1 MAGARIVCRSFRCSQ
16 LAILALLAGV
26 SPLLGQTAG
35 PPMAAPG
42 DPAGPPDQKPGAAAT
57 APAEE
62 TVVDVR
68 ITGNRNVPLTKIVP
82 QVKTRAGRPFR
93 LDVVQEDVRRLNQ
106 TKMFVMVKT
115 YTRRV
120 PEGVVVVFDVLERP
134 QLHYV
139 KYIGNDQLKAKT
151 LKKQTDLKAGDP
163 LDPFAVE
170 EARRKLESYYHEKG
184 YSKAR
189 VTLLEGNRAEDQ
201 GAVFLINEGQK
212 QRVLW
217 TSFVGNT
224 IASEARL
231 RTQIESKPG
240 VLWIF
245 KGEVDRKK
253 IDEDVNK
260 LTAYYRGLGFFRA
273 HIGRELQF
281 NEKENWLRLTFVIDE
296 GPRHK
301 IRNVSLI
308 GNTKFTTPELSE
320 KLKLKSSDYFNQM
333 QLQSD
338 LVSMQDKYGGIGYIY
353 ADVKADPRILE
364 EPGMIDLVYSI
375 TEGDRYR
382 VGKIFVEI
390 QGDPSRTKLTTVL
403 NRLSL
408 RPGDVID
415 TRELR
420 ASERRLQ
427 ASGLFLADMA
437 KGVKPKIS
445 FNPPDKETEV
455 ARENGSKPKYR
466 GQSPEPT
473 REDLRVGDAAAP
485 GERVINL
492 TVEGTLVPSAQS
504 GGEAPPAPAAQ
515 TSSPTAPAVPAA
527 RREPPHP
534 SPWSATVSGSRL
546 TTTHV
551 ACRADSDG
559 PAEPVANAQP
569 LVPREAWDCLR
580 CPQPTVA
587 PSAEPSSSPAP
598 SPPVRRSQPEMVVR
612 YQYTSEGGGY
622 SMPTPPPRESWST
635 SRNASTTGGSPSTT
649 VSGPTLG
656 NAARSDSSTTTTTLS
671 PNTNANTAPPTNS
684 RGGTTTTVASAPGIV
699 SATGQPMT
707 EDGPVFDRPADRDLT
722 RPLDLNAQ
730 VRETET
736 GRLMFGVG
744 VNSDAG
750 LVGQVVIDER
760 NFDIAKWPTGW
771 EDVRNGQAFR
781 GAGQQFRIEAV
792 PGTSVQRYM
801 VSFREPYLLDS
812 DISLGLSGYY
822 FDRIYSE
829 WQEQRV
835 GGRIALG
842 YQLTHDL
849 SITGAYRGERVR
861 ISNPIDANVPEYQ
874 RMLGENALHGFQV
887 SLAHDTRDSSFLAT
901 EGHLIDLSFEQ
912 VVGTFQYP
920 TVELDMRKY
929 FTVHQRPD
937 GSGRHVLTL
946 ASRVGYKGPDTPSYD
961 RFYAG
966 GYSTIRG
973 FSFRHAS
980 PLNPNYGVVVG
991 GNAEVLASA
1000 EYMFPI
1006 TADDVLRGV
1015 VFCDTGTIQP
1025 SFNDWRDN
1033 FRVAPGFG
1041 LRIQIP
1047 ALGPAPIAL
1056 DFAFPVSWQAG
1067 DRIENFSFFIGLG
1080 R

>member
-1 MAGARIVCRSFRCSQ
+1 MLAVLIV
-16 LAILALLAGV
+16 A

-35 PPMAAPG
+35 PPGPSASAP
-42 DPAGPPDQKPGAAAT
+42 AEPPDHAGDAVAAQG
-57 APAEE
+57 EE

-68 ITGNRNVPLTKIVP
+68 ITGNRNVPMTKIVA

-106 TKMFVMVKT
+106 TKMFVNVRT

-134 QLHYV
+134 LLHYV
-139 KYIGNDQLKAKT
+139 KYIGNVGVKAKKI
-151 LKKQTDLKAGDP
+151 KKETDLKAGDP

-184 YSKAR
+184 YGQAR
-189 VTLLEGNRAEDQ
+189 VTLLEGNRTDDQ

-224 IASEARL
+224 IASDSRL

-240 VLWIF
+240 ILWIF

-253 IDEDVNK
+253 IDEDINK

-281 NEKENWLRLTFVIDE
+281 NEKENWLKLTFVIDE

-301 IRNVSLI
+301 IRNVSII
-308 GNTKFTTPELSE
+308 GNTKFNTEQLSE
-320 KLKLKSSDYFNQM
+320 KLKLKRNDYFNQSS
-333 QLQSD
+333 LQTD
-338 LVSMQDKYGGIGYIY
+338 LLTMQDKYGAIGYIY

-364 EPGMIDLVYSI
+364 EPGVIDLVYSI
-375 TEGDRYR
+375 SEGDRYR
-382 VGKIFVEI
+382 VGKIFVQI

-445 FNPPDKETEV
+445 FNPPDKEAEV
-455 ARENGSKPKYR
+455 ARENGMKPKYR

-473 REDLRVGDAAAP
+473 PEDFQPIDAAP
-485 GERVINL
+485 QQGDRLMNL
-492 TVEGTLVPSAQS
+492 TVEGTLVPSEQS
-504 GGEAPPAPAAQ
+504 APSVQQASVQQASVQQTPVQQTPVQQASPAAWVE
-515 TSSPTAPAVPAA
+515 PVRARPVPAA
-527 RREPPHP
+527 VADDQQALP
-534 SPWSATVSGSRL
+534 
-546 TTTHV
+546 HV
-551 ACRADSDG
+551 AYRAETER
-559 PAEPVANAQP
+559 PAETVQP
-569 LVPREAWDCLR
+569 EPLIPREAWECLR
-580 CPQPTVA
+580 GVQPAAAVC
-587 PSAEPSSSPAP
+587 AEPAP
-598 SPPVRRSQPEMVVR
+598 SQAAPAPVARRAAPDMVVR
-612 YQYTSEGGGY
+612 YQYSAEGGYG
-622 SMPTPPPRESWST
+622 MPTPP
-635 SRNASTTGGSPSTT
+635 SRNASWSDSRSTASGASTQSTATSGTSTSNATG
-649 VSGPTLG
+649 
-656 NAARSDSSTTTTTLS
+656 SSTTTTTQPSGSYYTSSTPS
-671 PNTNANTAPPTNS
+671 PS
-684 RGGTTTTVASAPGIV
+684 YGGTPSTAATTPGMV
-699 SATGQPMT
+699 NATSQPVT
-707 EDGPVFDRPADRDLT
+707 EDGPVFDRPGDRDLT
-722 RPLDLNAQ
+722 RPLDLNAE

-744 VNSDAG
+744 VNSDSG
-750 LVGQVVIDER
+750 LVGQVVVDER

-771 EDVRNGQAFR
+771 EDIRNGQAFR

-801 VSFREPYLLDS
+801 VSFREPYLLDT

-822 FDRIYSE
+822 YDRVYSE
-829 WQEQRV
+829 WTEQRV
-835 GGRIALG
+835 GGRISLG

-861 ISNPIDANVPEYQ
+861 ISSLAALAPEYLA
-874 RMLGENALHGFQV
+874 MEGSNALHGFQL
-887 SLAHDTRDSSFLAT
+887 SLAHDTRDSSFLPT
-901 EGHLIDLSFEQ
+901 EGHLIELSFEQ
-912 VVGTFQYP
+912 VIGTFQYP
-920 TVELDMRKY
+920 TAELDMRKY
-929 FTVHQRPD
+929 FTMHQRPD

-946 ASRVGYKGPDTPSYD
+946 ASRIGYKGPDTPVYD
-961 RFYAG
+961 RFFAG
-966 GYSTIRG
+966 GYSTLRG
-973 FSFRHAS
+973 FSYRHAS
-980 PLNPNYGVVVG
+980 PLNLDYGVIVG

-1015 VFCDTGTIQP
+1015 VFCDTGAIQP
-1025 SFNDWRDN
+1025 SFSDWRDN
-1033 FRVAPGFG
+1033 YRVSPGFG
-1041 LRIQIP
+1041 LRISIP

-1056 DFAFPVSWQAG
+1056 DFAFPISFQDG

>member
-1 MAGARIVCRSFRCSQ
+1 MAGARIISRGFRCSQ
-16 LAILALLAGV
+16 WAMLALLFSV

-35 PPMAAPG
+35 PPGPSPSAP
-42 DPAGPPDQKPGAAAT
+42 AEPPDQADAAVAPG
-57 APAEE
+57 EE
-62 TVVDVR
+62 AVVDVR
-68 ITGNRNVPLTKIVP
+68 ITGNRNVPMTKIVA

-106 TKMFVMVKT
+106 TKMFVNVRT

-134 QLHYV
+134 LLHYV
-139 KYIGNDQLKAKT
+139 KYIGNSQVKAKT
-151 LKKQTDLKAGDP
+151 IKKQTDLKAGDP

-184 YSKAR
+184 YSQSR
-189 VTLLEGNRAEDQ
+189 VTLLEGNRTDDQ

-217 TSFVGNT
+217 TSFEGNT
-224 IASEARL
+224 IASDSRL

-240 VLWIF
+240 ILWIF

-281 NEKENWLRLTFVIDE
+281 NEKENWLKLTFVIDE

-301 IRNVSLI
+301 IRNVSIL
-308 GNTKFTTPELSE
+308 GNTKFDTEQLSE
-320 KLKLKSSDYFNQM
+320 KLKLKRNDYFNQTA
-333 QLQSD
+333 LQGD
-338 LVSMQDKYGGIGYIY
+338 LLTMQDKYGAIGYIY

-375 TEGDRYR
+375 SEGDRYR
-382 VGKIFVEI
+382 VGKIYVHI

-408 RPGDVID
+408 KPGDVID

-427 ASGLFLADMA
+427 ASGLFLADMS

-445 FNPPDKETEV
+445 FNPPDKEAEI
-455 ARENGSKPKYR
+455 ARENGMKPKYR
-466 GQSPEPT
+466 GQSPDPT
-473 REDLRVGDAAAP
+473 PEDFRPVDAAP
-485 GERVINL
+485 QGDRLMNL
-492 TVEGTLVPSAQS
+492 TVEGTLVPSEQS
-504 GGEAPPAPAAQ
+504 APSVQQAPPPPSQPPA
-515 TSSPTAPAVPAA
+515 SAA
-527 RREPPHP
+527 WVEPVRVTP
-534 SPWSATVSGSRL
+534 SPVVAADYQQASS
-546 TTTHV
+546 HV
-551 ACRADSDG
+551 AYRAETER
-559 PAEPVANAQP
+559 PAETVATEP
-569 LVPREAWDCLR
+569 LIPREAWECLR
-580 CPQPTVA
+580 GTEPAAAVCAEPARPQPAPAQVARRA
-587 PSAEPSSSPAP
+587 PSD
-598 SPPVRRSQPEMVVR
+598 MVVR
-612 YQYTSEGGGY
+612 YQYSAEGGY
-622 SMPTPPPRESWST
+622 SMPTAPARNSWTNPRST
-635 SRNASTTGGSPSTT
+635 TSGASTQ
-649 VSGPTLG
+649 
-656 NAARSDSSTTTTTLS
+656 TTTDNGPSLG
-671 PNTNANTAPPTNS
+671 TAPTPSPTTPTTAAAQPPVNYAS
-684 RGGTTTTVASAPGIV
+684 NGSSSSYGGTAPAAVTPPGV
-699 SATGQPMT
+699 VGATSQPVT
-707 EDGPVFDRPADRDLT
+707 EDGPVFDRPGDRDLT
-722 RPLDLNAQ
+722 RPLDLNAE

-744 VNSDAG
+744 VNSDSG
-750 LVGQVVIDER
+750 LVGQVVVDER
-760 NFDIAKWPTGW
+760 NFDIAKFPTGW
-771 EDVRNGQAFR
+771 EDIRNGQAFR

-801 VSFREPYLLDS
+801 VTFREPYLLDT

-822 FDRIYSE
+822 FDRVYTE
-829 WQEQRV
+829 WSEQRV

-861 ISNPIDANVPEYQ
+861 ITNPSAPAPEYEA
-874 RMLGENALHGFQV
+874 MLGSNALHGFQV
-887 SLAHDTRDSSFLAT
+887 SLAHDTRDSSFLPT
-901 EGHLIDLSFEQ
+901 EGHFIEMSFEQ

-920 TVELDMRKY
+920 TAELDMRKY

-946 ASRVGYKGPDTPSYD
+946 ASRIGYKGSDTPVYD
-961 RFYAG
+961 RFFAG

-973 FSFRHAS
+973 FSYRHAS
-980 PLNPNYGVVVG
+980 PLNTDYGVIVG

-1006 TADDVLRGV
+1006 TADDMLRGV
-1015 VFCDTGTIQP
+1015 VFCDTGAIQP
-1025 SFNDWRDN
+1025 SFTDWRDN
-1033 FRVAPGFG
+1033 YRVSPGLG
-1041 LRIQIP
+1041 LRISIP

-1056 DFAFPVSWQAG
+1056 DFAFPISFQDG
-1067 DRIENFSFFIGLG
+1067 DRIENFSFFIGVG